1 MRSNTYFGF
10 TTFGESHGD
19 AVGVVIE
26 DILPGVPFPYAELQA
41 ELARRRPGSS
51 EFASQRAETDTFQ
64 VISGVFQGKTTGMP
78 ICILF
83 PNTDQNTKDY
93 QALANVFRPGH
104 ADFSWTQKFK
114 IYDYRGGGRGS
125 GRETVCRVAA
135 GSLVKEALGDI
146 KILAYPIVIGEVIAK
161 DISEALYT
169 QNSLCWPDPSSYAC
183 VVEYLR
189 GIKTELDTIGA
200 TIAVKILNA
209 PAGLGDPVFERL
221 NACIAKAVLS
231 IPGVRG
237 IEFGDGFRLAQA
249 KGSQSNDQQDKNG
262 FLSNHQGG
270 IVGGVS
276 NGNPITFNVAVRAPS
291 SIGKPQKALTTTM
304 QETQI
309 SIRGRHDV
317 CLVPRILPVITSM
330 VSLSL
335 ADAISHQR
343 LISQAEA
350 QLPALREAIDK
361 IDEDI
366 VMAIYRRFQV
376 VQQIAVYKE
385 QHNLSTHDPEREAL
399 VFQNIE
405 GIASEL
411 GLSPVLV
418 REIWQLILAE
428 SKHIQEE
435 Q

>member
-1 MRSNTYFGF
+1 LRANTYFGF

-19 AVGVVIE
+19 AMGIVIE
-26 DILPGVPFPYAELQA
+26 DILPGVPFPCVELQT
-41 ELARRRPGSS
+41 ELAKRRPGNS
-51 EFASQRAETDTFQ
+51 EFASQRVEHDTFQ
-64 VISGVFQGKTTGMP
+64 VISGVFEGMTTGMP

-104 ADFSWTQKFK
+104 ADYSWTQKFK
-114 IYDYRGGGRGS
+114 IYDYRGGGRAS

-135 GSLVKEALGDI
+135 GALVKEALGNI
-146 KILAYPIVIGEVIAK
+146 KIHVYPIAIGKIVAK
-161 DISEALYT
+161 DIDETLYT
-169 QNSLCWPDPSSYAC
+169 QNSLYWPEPASYAS
-183 VVEYLR
+183 VMEYLR
-189 GIKTELDTIGA
+189 GIKAEKDTIGA

-209 PAGLGDPVFERL
+209 PAGLGDPIFERL
-221 NACIAKAVLS
+221 NAYIAKAVLS
-231 IPGVRG
+231 VPGVKG

-262 FLSNHQGG
+262 FLTNHHGG
-270 IVGGVS
+270 IIGGVS

-309 SIRGRHDV
+309 SIKGRHDV

-330 VSLSL
+330 VSLAL
-335 ADAISHQR
+335 ADAIAHQR
-343 LISQAEA
+343 LISQAEL

-366 VMAIYRRFQV
+366 ALAIYRRFQV

-385 QHNLSTHDPEREAL
+385 QHGFSTHDPEREAL
-399 VFQNIE
+399 VLQNIE
-405 GIASEL
+405 GMASEL
-411 GLSPVLV
+411 GLSPMLV

-435 Q
+435 K